1 MSARAGQA
9 VPAEDRREALRLR
22 RAAEDSAAWAAMATN
37 EEHGQEL
44 EAAARAARLASYALE
59 GFLPVEVEA

>member
-1 MSARAGQA
+1 
-9 VPAEDRREALRLR
+9 
-22 RAAEDSAAWAAMATN
+22 MATN